1 MKDFRVLLKVFK
13 DFTNILEG
21 FRNVSDELKSARLI
35 MLISQQSDGGL
46 VPENIS

>member
-13 DFTNILEG
+13 DFANILEG
-21 FRNVSDELKSARLI
+21 FRNVSDELKSARLV
-35 MLISQQSDGGL
+35 MLISQQNDGGL